1 MYKELP
7 LALAQI
13 SGEDLELVSEDDE
26 YKTAIPS
33 SEIEFSILI
42 FFMFMLG
49 WILEFSIIGKLFTE
63 FT

>member
-1 MYKELP
+1 MFKELP

-13 SGEDLELVSEDDE
+13 SGEDSELVSDK

-33 SEIEFSILI
+33 SEIEFSVLM

-49 WILEFSIIGKLFTE
+49 WVLDFSVIGKLFTD